1 MNLSLEDRIRQR
13 AYFLSLSGAGDETH
27 FSLIAEREAMA
38 EVVTESALLAS
49 PKAIAS
55 MQAAAS
61 TAVVKAI
68 EAACAGAIMHVL
80 KHRQLFISQSYNAT
94 RRPIKA
100 ASQFSQHST
109 SLHPM

>member
-27 FSLIAEREAMA
+27 FWLIAEREVMA
-38 EVVTESALLAS
+38 EVVTETAPAS

-55 MQAAAS
+55 MQAATP

-68 EAACAGAIMHVL
+68 ETACAGAIMHVS
-80 KHRQLFISQSYNAT
+80 KYRQLFVSKSCKP
-94 RRPIKA
+94 RRRQLEV
-100 ASQFSQHST
+100 ASQYSQQST
-109 SLHPM
+109 PLHPM